1 MVDFRDPD
9 SIISEIQDI
18 MSDPNYV
25 PITGPVSLVNAL
37 EQAKKIRVNR
47 GTIPIDGSIPTFRFR
62 QGSGGSRGA
71 RGTEP
76 SDAVVQQ
83 AMEILTNDDSVVL
96 DSGLVEMI
104 NDPEFR
110 MTRDGEMTRRTGRD
124 VIRRSG
130 QFSRS
135 AILPNLRTPRRRR
148 KAKNTAYR
156 RAYKAAFKRLKPS
169 KMTKSGKWKKGGFK
183 QVVQAAHKAARK
195 ATKK

>member
-1 MVDFRDPD
+1 MPNGYDPASFDIVREEYRERDDRPDPREDRDYRDPRD
-9 SIISEIQDI
+9 YLPERERERP
-18 MSDPNYV
+18 DPRDDRV
-25 PITGPVSLVNAL
+25 REAL
-37 EQAKKIRVNR
+37 E
-47 GTIPIDGSIPTFRFR
+47 TI
-62 QGSGGSRGA
+62 
-71 RGTEP
+71 
-76 SDAVVQQ
+76 
-83 AMEILTNDDSVVL
+83 TNDDSVVL
-96 DSGLVEMI
+96 DSALVEMI
-104 NDPEFR
+104 NDPVIR
-110 MTRDGEMTRRTGRD
+110 MTRNGEMTRRTGRD

-135 AILPNLRTPRRRR
+135 AILPNLPVPRTRR